1 MAVPTVA
8 VIVLNWNGKA
18 DTLACLRSLA
28 KLMYPEANVVVVDNG
43 SADGSV
49 AAIRSEFPTL
59 AVLETGANL
68 GFAEGN
74 NVGIRHAMAHGADYV
89 LLLNNDT
96 EVAPDLVGALLD
108 AHKQFPRA
116 GVIGPKMYY
125 FDDPRRIWYAG
136 GLWDVSGQCFQQRGD
151 GERDHGQ
158 YDTAGATEYVVGC
171 AMFIPRP
178 VLEHVGLLDPM
189 FFLNYEEIDFGTRA
203 KAAGY
208 ELVYAPGGRLWHKV
222 SASFGGAES
231 PLKVY
236 YTFRNRLLWARRH
249 LGWRQRLRIASR
261 VAAVLT
267 QRFLRPLLQP
277 WLIVTAPRRYL
288 WQVRG
293 AFTSPVSLAVAM
305 GVRDYWRNSFGAC
318 PTDVMQLQRRW
329 NELRAPRLDSERA

>member
-1 MAVPTVA
+1 MHRSSVA
-8 VIVLNWNGKA
+8 IVVLNWNGKA
-18 DTLACLRSLA
+18 DTLACLRSLT
-28 KLMYPEANVVVVDNG
+28 KLTYPEISLVVVDNG
-43 SADGSV
+43 SVDDSV
-49 AAIRSEFPTL
+49 LSIRTAFPGLT
-59 AVLETGANL
+59 VLETGANL

-96 EVAPDLVGALLD
+96 EVAPDLIEALLD
-108 AHKQFPRA
+108 AHRQFPRA

-125 FDDPRRIWYAG
+125 FDDPCRIWYAG
-136 GLWDVSGQCFQQRGD
+136 GLWDEGGQCFQQRGD

-158 YDTAGATEYVVGC
+158 YDTAGPTEYVVGC
-171 AMFIPRP
+171 AMFIPRG
-178 VLEHVGLLDPM
+178 VVEHIGLLESK

-203 KAAGY
+203 TAAGY
-208 ELVYAPGGRLWHKV
+208 ELVYAPRGRLWHKV

-236 YTFRNRLLWARRH
+236 YTFRNRLLWAHRH
-249 LGWRQRLRIASR
+249 LGWRRRLRVASR

-267 QRFLRPLLQP
+267 RQFLQPLLQ
-277 WLIVTAPRRYL
+277 LRLMVTEPRRYL

-305 GVRDYWRNSFGAC
+305 GVRDYWRSSFGAC

-329 NELRAPRLDSERA
+329 NELRTPKAG